1 MLVASLIFMAVLL
14 VVGCWCI
21 LLVRDGFK
29 KNAAA
34 IAESEAA
41 LRPRPRY
48 EMTPQQALMRARA
61 AARREAERQR
71 AERWKNLTPSLVM
84 QAFRNFY
91 EDEQKSSYDAS
102 HVSAA
107 FEKFTKEMRV
117 KD

>member
-1 MLVASLIFMAVLL
+1 MVLAALIFMAVLL
-14 VVGCWCI
+14 VVGLWCI

-29 KNAAA
+29 KSAAA
-34 IAESEAA
+34 REESDDAM
-41 LRPRPRY
+41 RPRLRY

-61 AARREAERQR
+61 AARREAERAR
-71 AERWKNLTPSLVM
+71 AERWMNLTPSLVM
-84 QAFRNFY
+84 QAFRDFY
-91 EDEQKSSYDAS
+91 EDKQKSSYDAS